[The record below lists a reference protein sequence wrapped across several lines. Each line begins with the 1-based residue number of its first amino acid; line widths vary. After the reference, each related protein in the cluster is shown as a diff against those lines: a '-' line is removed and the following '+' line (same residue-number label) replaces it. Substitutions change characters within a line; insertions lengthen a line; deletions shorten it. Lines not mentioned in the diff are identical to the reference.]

1 MKKFALIIS
10 LALMFAIAASP
21 QAKRKKLLAIG
32 MSEGFQHDSI
42 SHALATIERIGQQSG
57 LWDTYIRTDTQLL
70 TKKKLGMNAK
80 NLDYFDAVM
89 FYTTLEL
96 PLDDEQKAS
105 LLSFLKDDGKGFLGT
120 HSATDT
126 FYKWPEYGEMIGGWF
141 DDHPWH
147 QKVRV
152 NVEDREFPATKHF
165 PASFEIT
172 DEIYQ
177 FKNYSRD
184 RVRVLM
190 SLDTSSVDLTKKNV
204 KRKDGDFAVTW
215 VRDYGKG
222 RVFYSSLG
230 HEEQV
235 WDRPDIQ
242 QMWLEAVK
250 WAMGMT
256 EGNATPAAEAGGMK
270 EYRQSR
276 SERVRTGFSATPR

>member
-1 MKKFALIIS
+1 MKISRYLTAILLIFV
-10 LALMFAIAASP
+10 MAAYAQEDKP
-21 QAKRKKLLAIG
+21 KRKKLLAIG
-32 MSEGFQHDSI
+32 MSSGYQHDSV
-42 SHALATIERIGQQSG
+42 SHGLATIWKIGQQSG

-70 TKKKLGMNAK
+70 TKKKLGSNAK

-96 PLDDEQKAS
+96 PLDDEQKSA
-105 LLSFLKDDGKGFLGT
+105 LLSFVKDDGKGFLGT

-126 FYKWPEYGEMIGGWF
+126 FYKWPEYGEMIGGYF
-141 DDHPWH
+141 DGHPWH
-147 QKVRV
+147 QKVVV
-152 NVEDREFPATKHF
+152 NVEDRSFPATKHF
-165 PASFEIT
+165 PPSFEVT

-190 SLDTSSVDLTKKNV
+190 SLDPTSVDLANKNV
-204 KRKDGDFAVTW
+204 HRTDKDFAVTW
-215 VRDYGKG
+215 VRDFGKG

-250 WAMGMT
+250 WAMGIT
-256 EGNATPAAEAGGMK
+256 KAD
-270 EYRQSR
+270 
-276 SERVRTGFSATPR
+276 ATPRPKAAE

>member
-1 MKKFALIIS
+1 MKISASLTALFLIFAVG
-10 LALMFAIAASP
+10 ASP
-21 QAKRKKLLAIG
+21 QEKPKRKKLLAIG
-32 MSEGFQHDSI
+32 RSEGYQHDSI
-42 SHALATIERIGQQSG
+42 SHGLATIWKIGQQSG
-57 LWDTYIRTDTQLL
+57 LWDTFIRTDTQLL
-70 TKKKLGMNAK
+70 TKKKLTSNAK

-96 PLDDEQKAS
+96 PMDDEQKAA
-105 LLSFLKDDGKGFLGT
+105 LLSFVKDDGKGFLGT

-126 FYKWPEYGEMIGGWF
+126 FYKWPEYGEMIGGYF
-141 DDHPWH
+141 DQHPWH
-147 QKVRV
+147 QKVVV
-152 NVEDREFPATKHF
+152 NVEDRAFPATKHF
-165 PASFEIT
+165 PSSFEVT

-177 FKNYSRD
+177 FKDYSRD

-190 SLDTSSVDLTKKNV
+190 SLDPSSVDLTKPSVHRTDK
-204 KRKDGDFAVTW
+204 DFAVTW

-230 HEEQV
+230 HEEQI

-256 EGNATPAAEAGGMK
+256 KGD
-270 EYRQSR
+270 
-276 SERVRTGFSATPR
+276 ATPRPKPAD

>member
-1 MKKFALIIS
+1 MKKFALITS
-10 LALMFAIAASP
+10 LALIFSVTASP
-21 QAKRKKLLAIG
+21 QAQQAKRKKLLAIG

-70 TKKKLGMNAK
+70 TKKKLGNNAK
-80 NLDYFDAVM
+80 NLDYFDAVI

-96 PLDDEQKAS
+96 PLDDEQKTS
-105 LLSFLKDDGKGFLGT
+105 LLSFVKDDGKGFLGT

-126 FYKWPEYGEMIGGWF
+126 FYKWPEYGEMIGGHF
-141 DDHPWH
+141 NDHPWH

-177 FKNYSRD
+177 FKEYSRD

-204 KRKDGDFAVTW
+204 HRTDGDFAVTW

-235 WDRPDIQ
+235 WDRADIQ

-256 EGNATPAAEAGGMK
+256 QGNATPRPKPAD
-270 EYRQSR
+270 
-276 SERVRTGFSATPR
+276 